1 MSVKCCFGSV
11 LVTYEGGRYRQQ
23 SVVCW
28 AATIVRLCIVHVGPL
43 KIVLSCGFC
52 ACIIQRLHSA
62 ADYAVITQSLLFAGS
77 LLVSKARGLAAA
89 VGGHGT

>member
-1 MSVKCCFGSV
+1 MSGNCCFGPV
-11 LVTYEGGRYRQQ
+11 LVTCEGERYRQQ
-23 SVVCW
+23 SAVCW
-28 AATIVRLCIVHVGPL
+28 AAATLRLCIVGPL
-43 KIVLSCGFC
+43 KIVLSRGLR

-62 ADYAVITQSLLFAGS
+62 ADYAIITQSLLFAGS